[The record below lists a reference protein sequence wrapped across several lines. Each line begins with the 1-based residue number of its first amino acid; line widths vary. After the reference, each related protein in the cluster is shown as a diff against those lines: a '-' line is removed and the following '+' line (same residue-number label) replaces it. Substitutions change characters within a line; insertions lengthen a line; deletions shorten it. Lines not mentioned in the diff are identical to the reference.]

1 MKTVIAIVTNKTL
14 LFRTHPKVQNSK
26 PGDSSISSIP
36 EELLFPDPPGPVQYQ
51 ETRPANIISPPVH
64 KFPKLSPDSGLTYVL
79 NFPSNCLSFQASQAL
94 LIFSSR
100 PRYWRLETSTN
111 LLASCQVL
119 QTC

>member
-1 MKTVIAIVTNKTL
+1 MAIVTNETL

-64 KFPKLSPDSGLTYVL
+64 KFPKLSPDSGRCRSLLKRIITFHFCPQVSRVPLT
-79 NFPSNCLSFQASQAL
+79 CWT
-94 LIFSSR
+94 R